1 MLSVGRATRAL
12 TAQAVRL
19 RGLARPRWLIVL
31 AYHRVLPRPPADFA
45 LDRAVVD
52 ADPVEFDRQMEQLS
66 TLASPIDLERLIG
79 FLRGERDLPPNA
91 VLVTFDDGYRDNR
104 EVALP
109 ILQRHR
115 IPAAFFVST
124 GHITRRR
131 TYWWDRIAY
140 LLHHTTADEARLRYP
155 TELILRPRAEPERAR
170 RTMLRLVKGMSGL
183 DLDRLLTELSRAV
196 GVRWDEALDR
206 HIADQTV
213 MTWDDVRELHRAG
226 MAIGSHTRTHRI
238 LYTLERDELDD
249 ELAGSRRD
257 IEQAIGVP
265 PMAIAYPAGRS
276 LKALPM
282 VTAAVRRA
290 GYAAAF
296 STQPSPVPVDRPADQ
311 TALDPFDLGR
321 FAVDADITRDR
332 IGLLLAAPELR
343 AGW

>member
-1 MLSVGRATRAL
+1 MLSVGRAARAL

-19 RGLARPRWLIVL
+19 RGRARPRWLIVL

-45 LDRAVVD
+45 LDRAVID

-66 TLASPIDLERLIG
+66 TLASPIDLDRFLQY
-79 FLRGERDLPPNA
+79 LRGERGLPPNP

-115 IPAAFFVST
+115 IPATFFVST

-131 TYWWDRIAY
+131 TYWWDQIAY
-140 LLHHTTADEARLRYP
+140 LLHHSGVEEAHLRYP
-155 TELILRPRAEPERAR
+155 TELVLRPGAEPERTR
-170 RTMLRLVKGMSGL
+170 RTLLRLIKGMSGL
-183 DLDRLLTELSRAV
+183 DLDRLLAELSRAL
-196 GVRWDEALDR
+196 GVPWDEALDR
-206 HIADQTV
+206 HIADETV

-238 LYTLERDELDD
+238 LYTLEADELDD
-249 ELAGSRRD
+249 ELVGSRRD
-257 IEQAIGVP
+257 IEQAIGVRP
-265 PMAIAYPAGRS
+265 AAIAYPAGRS
-276 LKALPM
+276 LSPLPM

-296 STQPSPVPVDRPADQ
+296 STQPRPIAVDRPADE
-311 TALDPFDLGR
+311 ALDPLDLGR
-321 FAVDADITRDR
+321 FPVDADTTWDR

>member
-1 MLSVGRATRAL
+1 MLSVRRATRAL
-12 TAQAVRL
+12 AAQAMRL
-19 RGLARPRWLIVL
+19 RGRARPRWLIVL

-52 ADPVEFDRQMEQLS
+52 ADPIEFELQMERLS
-66 TLASPIDLERLIG
+66 TFASPIGIDRLLG
-79 FLRGERDLPPNA
+79 FLSGERDLPPNP

-115 IPAAFFVST
+115 VPATFFVST
-124 GHITRRR
+124 GHVARRR

-140 LLHHTTADEARLRYP
+140 LLHHTTADEARLHYP
-155 TELILRPRAEPERAR
+155 TELVLRPGAEPERAR
-170 RTMLRLVKGMSGL
+170 RTLLRLVKGMTGL
-183 DLDRLLTELSRAV
+183 DLERFLGELAPAL
-196 GVRWDEALDR
+196 GVRWDDAVDR
-206 HIADQTV
+206 HIADETV

-238 LYTLERDELDD
+238 LYTLESDLLDD

-257 IEQAIGVP
+257 IEQAIGIP
-265 PMAIAYPAGRS
+265 PAAIAYPAGRS
-276 LKALPM
+276 LRALPM

-296 STQPSPVPVDRPADQ
+296 STQPSPIRVDRPAVE
-311 TALDPFDLGR
+311 AEIDPFDLGR
-321 FAVDADITRDR
+321 FAVDAHTTWDR

>member
-12 TAQAVRL
+12 AAQAVRL
-19 RGLARPRWLIVL
+19 RGHALPRWLIVL

-52 ADPVEFDRQMEQLS
+52 ADPVEFERQMERLS
-66 TLASPIDLERLIG
+66 TLAHPVDLDRVLG
-79 FLRGERDLPPNA
+79 FLRGERDLPPNP

-109 ILQRHR
+109 ILERHR
-115 IPAAFFVST
+115 VPATFFVST
-124 GHITRRR
+124 GHISGRR

-155 TELILRPRAEPERAR
+155 TEIVLRPGAEPERAR
-170 RTMLRLVKGMSGL
+170 RTLLRLVKGMSGL
-183 DLDRLLTELSRAV
+183 DLDRLLIELGRALR
-196 GVRWDEALDR
+196 VRWDDVLDR
-206 HIADQTV
+206 HVADQTV

-238 LYTLERDELDD
+238 LYTLEPDELDD

-265 PMAIAYPAGRS
+265 PAAIAYPAGRS
-276 LKALPM
+276 LRALPT

-296 STQPSPVPVDRPADQ
+296 STQPSPIRVDRPAGD
-311 TALDPFDLGR
+311 AGIDPLDLGR
-321 FAVDADITRDR
+321 FAVDADITCDR
-332 IGLLLAAPELR
+332 LGLLVAAPELR

>member
-19 RGLARPRWLIVL
+19 RGRARPRWLIVL
-31 AYHRVLPRPPADFA
+31 AYHRVLPRPPDDFA

-52 ADPVEFDRQMEQLS
+52 ADPVAFDRQMERLS
-66 TLASPIDLERLIG
+66 ALASPIDQGRLLD
-79 FLRGERDLPPNA
+79 FLRGERDLPPNP

-109 ILQRHR
+109 LLERHR
-115 IPAAFFVST
+115 VPATFFVST
-124 GHITRRR
+124 GHIERRQ

-140 LLHHTTADEARLRYP
+140 LLHHTAAEEARLRYP
-155 TELILRPRAEPERAR
+155 TELVLRPRAEPERAR
-170 RTMLRLVKGMSGL
+170 RTLLRLVKGMSGL
-183 DLDRLLTELSRAV
+183 DLDRILVELSRAL
-196 GVRWDEALDR
+196 GVRWDDALDR
-206 HIADQTV
+206 HVADQTV

-238 LYTLERDELDD
+238 LYTLSPDELDD
-249 ELAGSRRD
+249 ELTGSRRD
-257 IEQAIGVP
+257 IEQAIGVAP
-265 PMAIAYPAGRS
+265 AAIAYPAGRS
-276 LKALPM
+276 LRALPM

-296 STQPSPVPVDRPADQ
+296 STQPSPIPVDRPADQ
-311 TALDPFDLGR
+311 AELDPLDLGR
-321 FAVDADITRDR
+321 FAVDAHTSADR
-332 IGLLLAAPELR
+332 LGLLLAAPELR